1 MSVSGCGPRRSTRD
15 CGTWIAGALPRTQ
28 LARCCVEADTKES
41 IMIDPDITQDNEEA
55 EEMEKVQED
64 AAEEREENGGYQ

>member
-1 MSVSGCGPRRSTRD
+1 
-15 CGTWIAGALPRTQ
+15 
-28 LARCCVEADTKES
+28 
-41 IMIDPDITQDNEEA
+41 MIDPDTTQGNEEA